1 MILHLVLAF
10 RVARLYA
17 SGQQTLRVKV
27 WYKYFLVSR
36 SFSRKSSPVSIPS
49 GSYPFKFAGNLDR
62 RYGKVYQGS
71 EKAPIY
77 SQRQA

>member
-1 MILHLVLAF
+1 MQDLSRNCFRLAISLKVLLIFLFLCAPVILHLVLAF

-36 SFSRKSSPVSIPS
+36 SFSRK
-49 GSYPFKFAGNLDR
+49 LLL
-62 RYGKVYQGS
+62 
-71 EKAPIY
+71 
-77 SQRQA
+77 